1 MKKEKKTSPSRS
13 PVHIP
18 QSKSSSLG
26 IQKKPTKMNL
36 ETKFNKNNMIVAV
49 RSRPLSKRELDFSN
63 ISTITISNRE
73 VVTVMDPLEYNYS
86 SEGQM
91 YLNEEKQMTITK
103 SKEHQFAFDFA
114 FDEKAS
120 QEEVY
125 HYTTEMLLKN
135 VIDGF
140 NATVLAYGAT
150 GSGKTYTMV
159 GNGEQPGVMIRSI
172 SDLFTLVDKERKKK
186 NYNIQISYIEV
197 YNEQLKDLLC
207 DSNGETL
214 SIRHD
219 PNKGIVLMGAE
230 FKTVTNANDAFKLL
244 ISGNK
249 RRREEP
255 TVHNENSSRSHAILQ
270 INLEIKDNG
279 IENEIT
285 FGKFILVDLAGSE
298 KITTASKQSSESG
311 SINRSLLALANCIN
325 MLVSQNKANFIPWR
339 DSKLTRILKDSLSGN
354 SRIVMIAAVSP
365 SIMTIEET
373 LYTLQYAN
381 RAKNL
386 KIKLTKNVIEQKPQI
401 SKYEEIIKT
410 LRTEINDIK
419 GELIE
424 KEKAAAI
431 TTNNLPTVNT
441 NETKDIDGYQNEII
455 NHFQEEIKTRK
466 EIIDKEREIENIK
479 NEIAQNEYELN
490 NPSNSPQSKNAT
502 ILTQLIA
509 AKKSEIE
516 KIKSGLTNLYTHQG
530 NLITK
535 RKDYQ
540 KFISKMA
547 NMQNSNYNTKSLI
560 NIYKYYIALLEN
572 MTSEHRKYVNLSE
585 IRRKDQTIEILSRQL
600 DYRDKYILNAGREI
614 QKVNGVIKYQND
626 KFLSADEIEL
636 NPYKLPVIK
645 VVPDLENSKLMKT
658 SFNLTGK
665 NNFNININTNSSTIN
680 PNSNTKRYYNIG
692 KIQNPKILNQITLT
706 PKVVS
711 THRQYQEEL
720 IPLIQTKNPNKFL
733 NKFQR
738 LRDFRAKHLNNI
750 ALPNALAT
758 SNESYPIVY
767 NRFNNYRSNRNLN
780 IVDPTRNY
788 PIRGRYGSAFQR
800 TNNSHDRTNSN
811 SLNRSYDP
819 NLTTNTSRLENE
831 VQKKVKTILAK
842 DFIGRYKR
850 SPYLR
855 NWDN

>member
-1 MKKEKKTSPSRS
+1 MKKEKTQSPS
-13 PVHIP
+13 PNTQYVP
-18 QSKSSSLG
+18 KAKSSSLS
-26 IQKKPTKMNL
+26 ILQKKPSRINL
-36 ETKFNKNNMIVAV
+36 ETKFNKNNMIVAI

-63 ISTITISNRE
+63 ISTIKISNRE
-73 VVTVMDPLEYNYS
+73 VVSVMDPLEYNYS
-86 SEGQM
+86 SEGTM
-91 YLNEEKQMTITK
+91 YINEEKQMTITK

-125 HYTTEMLLKN
+125 HYTSEMLLKN

-159 GNGEQPGVMIRSI
+159 GNGEQPGVMIRAI
-172 SDLFTLVDKERKKK
+172 SDLFNLVDKEKKNK

-197 YNEQLKDLLC
+197 YNEILKDLLN
-207 DSNGETL
+207 SNDNPL
-214 SIRHD
+214 SIRTD
-219 PNKGIVLMGAE
+219 PSKGIIVMGAE
-230 FKTVTNANDAFKLL
+230 FKTVTNANDAFRLL

-270 INLEIKDNG
+270 INLEIKDNA

-298 KITTASKQSSESG
+298 KITTASKQNQESG
-311 SINRSLLALANCIN
+311 SINRSLLALANCVN
-325 MLVSQNKANFIPWR
+325 MLVSQGKANFIPWR

-354 SRIVMIAAVSP
+354 SRIVMIATVSP
-365 SIMTIEET
+365 SIMCIEET

-401 SKYEEIIKT
+401 SKYEDIIKQ
-410 LRTEINDIK
+410 LKTEINELK

-424 KEKAAAI
+424 KEKNI
-431 TTNNLPTVNT
+431 YTTIGSEDNDKDNG
-441 NETKDIDGYQNEII
+441 DIDKYQNEII

-466 EIIDKEREIENIK
+466 DIIEKERDIENIK
-479 NEIAQNEYELN
+479 NEISESEYELN
-490 NPSNSPQSKNAT
+490 NPSASPSRNVN
-502 ILTQLIA
+502 ILKQLIS
-509 AKKSEIE
+509 AKRAEIDKKKTE
-516 KIKSGLTNLYTHQG
+516 MTPLYTHQA

-535 RKDYQ
+535 RKEYQ
-540 KFISKMA
+540 KLIAKMSRMS
-547 NMQNSNYNTKSLI
+547 NGNYNARGLL

-572 MTSEHRKYVNLSE
+572 MTSEHRKYVNFSE
-585 IRRKDQTIEILSRQL
+585 IRRKDKTIEQLSRQL
-600 DYRDKYILNAGREI
+600 DYRDKYIISAGQEI
-614 QKVNGVIKYQND
+614 QKAKGVISYQND
-626 KFLSADEIEL
+626 KFQTADEIEM

-645 VVPDLENSKLMKT
+645 VVPDLENSKLMIT
-658 SFNLTGK
+658 SSNLKSNLMTTNS
-665 NNFNININTNSSTIN
+665 NNNNSNTITPSNINTKKFNYGIR
-680 PNSNTKRYYNIG
+680 NTKLL
-692 KIQNPKILNQITLT
+692 KQIALT
-706 PKVVS
+706 PKIVS
-711 THRQYQEEL
+711 TTHRQYNEEL
-720 IPLIQTKNPNKFL
+720 LPLLVTKKQNNFL

-738 LRDFRAKHLNNI
+738 LRDFRAKNLNNI
-750 ALPNALAT
+750 AT
-758 SNESYPIVY
+758 SNDNYPAVY
-767 NRFNNYRSNRNLN
+767 GRFNKYTSNKSGNY
-780 IVDPTRNY
+780 T
-788 PIRGRYGSAFQR
+788 IRGGRYSSAYNGSR
-800 TNNSHDRTNSN
+800 SRDSS
-811 SLNRSYDP
+811 SLNRSYES
-819 NLTTNTSRLENE
+819 TNTSRLENE

-855 NWDN
+855 SWE